1 MASRR
6 RGAPTRVRRG
16 ERKMVPRGKAYIQ
29 STFNNTIVTITDP
42 QGNTICWASA
52 GTVGFKGARK
62 GTPYAAQMAG
72 EAAARRAYEHGMRQ
86 VEVLVKGAGSG
97 REPAIRALVA
107 AGLQVTSLR
116 DITPLPHNGTRP
128 PNRRR
133 V

>member
-128 PNRRR
+128 PKRRR

>member
-6 RGAPTRVRRG
+6 RAAPTRVRRG

-52 GTVGFKGARK
+52 GTVGVRGARK
-62 GTPYAAQMAG
+62 GTPYAAQIAG
-72 EAAARRAYEHGMRQ
+72 ETAGRRAYEHGMRQ

-128 PNRRR
+128 PKRRR